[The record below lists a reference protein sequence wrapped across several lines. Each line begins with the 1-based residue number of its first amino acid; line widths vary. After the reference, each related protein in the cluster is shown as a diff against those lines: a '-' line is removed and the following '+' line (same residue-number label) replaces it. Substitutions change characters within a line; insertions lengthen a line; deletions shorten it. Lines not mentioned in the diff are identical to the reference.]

1 MKRVSVVIPIYNRE
15 KLLLRTL
22 RSVALQTYRPLEII
36 LVDNGSTDSS
46 LEVCREFCC
55 KNKGDGLTITCIQE
69 HRKGANRARNR
80 GLEAASG
87 EYISF
92 YDSDDEMLPDRI
104 ETAVRELEQGELDVV
119 FFPSFLCL
127 ENEICHVKK
136 TRYTLYPEDQ
146 ILMSSIATQ
155 NMIGSTLFIKEIGG
169 WNEQLQRWQDWELG
183 VRILISQPRAR
194 WIKNRAFDKVHIHS
208 ESITGTG
215 FSHSYPF
222 LLEAIHCVYQTLT
235 RHKKEQTRAL
245 RMLYFRQIQL
255 AALCHKEGNKDLA
268 TQTLK
273 DAIGRY
279 PITSLQKIICKILY
293 CYISIGGRGAWKV
306 ARLLF

>member
-1 MKRVSVVIPIYNRE
+1 MKRVSVIIPVYNRE

-22 RSVALQTYRPLEII
+22 RSVVSQTYRPLEII
-36 LVDNGSTDSS
+36 LIENGSTDSS
-46 LEVCREFCC
+46 LKICREFCC
-55 KNKGDGLTITCIQE
+55 KNEGDGLTITCIQE
-69 HRKGANRARNR
+69 PHKGANRARNK
-80 GLEAASG
+80 GLQMANG

-104 ETAVRELEQGELDVV
+104 ETAVRELEKGELDVV
-119 FFPSFLCL
+119 FFSSFLCL
-127 ENEICHVKK
+127 ENGICQIKK

-155 NMIGSTLFIKEIGG
+155 NMIGRTQFIKEIGG

-183 VRILISQPRAR
+183 VRILVSQPRAR
-194 WIKNRAFDKVHIHS
+194 WIKNRAFDRVHIHS
-208 ESITGTG
+208 ESITGSG

-222 LLEAIHCVYQTLT
+222 LLEAIHCVYQTLLQN
-235 RHKKEQTRAL
+235 KKKPTRAL
-245 RMLYFRQIQL
+245 RMLYFRHIQL
-255 AALCHKEGNKDLA
+255 AALCHKEGKKELA
-268 TQTLK
+268 TQALK

-279 PITSLQKIICKILY
+279 PVTSLQKMICKILY
-293 CYISIGGRGAWKV
+293 CYILIGGRGAWKV